1 MELLAKYFSYFFVPP
16 VMNFYLFLILSK
28 HSSNP
33 NFVVAVAVVF
43 GFILPVAFFIYMR
56 KKNKIVDNDATVKEE
71 RTVPY
76 LFGAL
81 FCLLALGVSYLAHS
95 EKLFLELWFIYILT
109 SLLIAVVNKFWKI
122 SAHAMGA
129 AVPLGV
135 LIYLDDYWFLLF
147 IFFLVL
153 VSWSRLVL
161 KVHTPAQVFF
171 GGLVGSILPI
181 IVLWLLQ

>member
-1 MELLAKYFSYFFVPP
+1 MELWAKYFSYFLVPP

-33 NFVVAVAVVF
+33 NFVVAVAVFF
-43 GFILPVAFFIYMR
+43 GFILPVTFFIYMR
-56 KKNKIVDNDATVKEE
+56 KKKRIVDNDATIKEE

-81 FCLLALGVSYLAHS
+81 FCSLALGVSYLAHS
-95 EKLFLELWFIYILT
+95 ERLFLEVWFIYILT
-109 SLLIAVVNKFWKI
+109 SLLIAVINKFWKI

-129 AVPLGV
+129 AIPLGV
-135 LIYLDDYWFLLF
+135 LIYLNDYWFLLF

-153 VSWSRLVL
+153 VSSSRLIL

-171 GGLVGSILPI
+171 GGLLGSILPI
-181 IVLWLLQ
+181 VVLWLVH